1 MAKIS
6 ESTRL
11 EFAETIKPYQSKI
24 LAILAKEKTTLN
36 SINGN
41 APDSCYKKLML
52 CDDMIYVSSLYMAQ
66 NSLSLKILEVKN
78 NDALNE
84 ARKILYKAIIY
95 LEELVTNFIDVP
107 YSELAKYHENIK
119 DKTIQER
126 YYLIRKLGL
135 AITLLED
142 AFGDRDILKNVSVN
156 LMTGTKAAL
165 TGANGAGKST
175 LIKVMAGL
183 IKPDSG
189 SRICQKETRIA
200 YLPQSGLTHHGCS
213 LKEEAD
219 RAFEFGYDIQKQID
233 QIGEQLEKGTGNTD
247 NLLATQAELIAKLEE
262 SGWHRREATAE
273 SVLMGLG
280 FSQEDLQKQ
289 TEEFSGGWQMRI
301 ALAKALM
308 QNPDILL
315 LDEPTN
321 YLDIEARTWLEK
333 FLSNYKGAF
342 LLVSHDRYFLDVTV
356 NEVYELFGGDLKR
369 YKGNFTHY
377 EQVREVELKT
387 LIAEYEKQ
395 QDEIAKLQDFIRRF
409 GVQATKAA
417 QAQERQ
423 KQLDKILAQKI
434 EIPESLKKIHFK
446 FPEAPH
452 AGHLVLRTK
461 GLTKSYDGKTNVI
474 ENLDLT
480 VENGEMLVVAG
491 RNGAGKS
498 TLLRM
503 LAGVD
508 PITSGE
514 VIPGTGV
521 KIGYF
526 SQDNAET
533 IKGGETILEYV
544 ESQAPTE
551 LIPKVRDMLGSF
563 LFRGDDVF
571 KSLNV
576 LSGGEKSR
584 IALLQLLLRA
594 NNLLILDEP
603 TNHLDMHSKD
613 VLMNAL
619 KDFGG
624 TVIFVSHDRG
634 FIEGLATKVLELK
647 PGSHREFPGNYK
659 YYMERIEAEEAG
671 IVGQFER
678 GTGIATSSVNSTKTS
693 EAKADATKSAGK
705 LNWEEQKKIEA
716 ERRKN
721 EKEAARLETEIA
733 KAEEEKSALESKM
746 ALPEVY
752 SNGAKAKEVQ
762 QKIDETTKKIETLTQ
777 AWETAMDKLG

>member
-1 MAKIS
+1 MAFVQFS
-6 ESTRL
+6 
-11 EFAETIKPYQSKI
+11 Q
-24 LAILAKEKTTLN
+24 
-36 SINGN
+36 
-41 APDSCYKKLML
+41 
-52 CDDMIYVSSLYMAQ
+52 VSL
-66 NSLSLKILEVKN
+66 
-78 NDALNE
+78 
-84 ARKILYKAIIY
+84 
-95 LEELVTNFIDVP
+95 
-107 YSELAKYHENIK
+107 
-119 DKTIQER
+119 
-126 YYLIRKLGL
+126 
-135 AITLLED
+135 

-356 NEVYELFGGDLKR
+356 NEVYELFSGDLKR

-721 EKEAARLETEIA
+721 EKEVARLETEIA

-752 SNGAKAKEVQ
+752 SNGAKAKELQ

>member
-1 MAKIS
+1 MAFVQFS
-6 ESTRL
+6 
-11 EFAETIKPYQSKI
+11 Q
-24 LAILAKEKTTLN
+24 
-36 SINGN
+36 
-41 APDSCYKKLML
+41 
-52 CDDMIYVSSLYMAQ
+52 VSL
-66 NSLSLKILEVKN
+66 
-78 NDALNE
+78 
-84 ARKILYKAIIY
+84 
-95 LEELVTNFIDVP
+95 
-107 YSELAKYHENIK
+107 
-119 DKTIQER
+119 
-126 YYLIRKLGL
+126 
-135 AITLLED
+135 

-551 LIPKVRDMLGSF
+551 LIPKIRDMLGSF

-721 EKEAARLETEIA
+721 EKEVARLETEIA

-752 SNGAKAKEVQ
+752 SNGAKAKEIQ

-777 AWETAMDKLG
+777 TWETAMDKLG

>member
-1 MAKIS
+1 MAFVQFS
-6 ESTRL
+6 
-11 EFAETIKPYQSKI
+11 Q
-24 LAILAKEKTTLN
+24 
-36 SINGN
+36 
-41 APDSCYKKLML
+41 
-52 CDDMIYVSSLYMAQ
+52 VSL
-66 NSLSLKILEVKN
+66 
-78 NDALNE
+78 
-84 ARKILYKAIIY
+84 
-95 LEELVTNFIDVP
+95 
-107 YSELAKYHENIK
+107 
-119 DKTIQER
+119 
-126 YYLIRKLGL
+126 
-135 AITLLED
+135 

-395 QDEIAKLQDFIRRF
+395 QDEIEKLQDFIRRF

-533 IKGGETILEYV
+533 IKGDETILEYV

-721 EKEAARLETEIA
+721 EKEVARLETEIA

-752 SNGAKAKEVQ
+752 SNGAKAKEIQ

-777 AWETAMDKLG
+777 TWETAMDKLG

>member
-1 MAKIS
+1 MAFVQFS
-6 ESTRL
+6 
-11 EFAETIKPYQSKI
+11 Q
-24 LAILAKEKTTLN
+24 
-36 SINGN
+36 
-41 APDSCYKKLML
+41 
-52 CDDMIYVSSLYMAQ
+52 VSL
-66 NSLSLKILEVKN
+66 
-78 NDALNE
+78 
-84 ARKILYKAIIY
+84 
-95 LEELVTNFIDVP
+95 
-107 YSELAKYHENIK
+107 
-119 DKTIQER
+119 
-126 YYLIRKLGL
+126 
-135 AITLLED
+135 

-551 LIPKVRDMLGSF
+551 LVPKVRDMLGSF

-571 KSLNV
+571 KSLKV

-721 EKEAARLETEIA
+721 EKEVARLETEIA

-752 SNGAKAKEVQ
+752 SNGAKAKEIQ

-777 AWETAMDKLG
+777 TWETAMDKLG

>member
-1 MAKIS
+1 MAFVQFS
-6 ESTRL
+6 
-11 EFAETIKPYQSKI
+11 Q
-24 LAILAKEKTTLN
+24 
-36 SINGN
+36 
-41 APDSCYKKLML
+41 
-52 CDDMIYVSSLYMAQ
+52 VSL
-66 NSLSLKILEVKN
+66 
-78 NDALNE
+78 
-84 ARKILYKAIIY
+84 
-95 LEELVTNFIDVP
+95 
-107 YSELAKYHENIK
+107 
-119 DKTIQER
+119 
-126 YYLIRKLGL
+126 
-135 AITLLED
+135 

-551 LIPKVRDMLGSF
+551 LVPKVRDMLGSF

-721 EKEAARLETEIA
+721 EKEVARLETEIA

-752 SNGAKAKEVQ
+752 SNGAKAKEIQ

-777 AWETAMDKLG
+777 TWETAMDKLG

>member
-1 MAKIS
+1 MAFVQFS
-6 ESTRL
+6 
-11 EFAETIKPYQSKI
+11 Q
-24 LAILAKEKTTLN
+24 
-36 SINGN
+36 
-41 APDSCYKKLML
+41 
-52 CDDMIYVSSLYMAQ
+52 VSL
-66 NSLSLKILEVKN
+66 
-78 NDALNE
+78 
-84 ARKILYKAIIY
+84 
-95 LEELVTNFIDVP
+95 
-107 YSELAKYHENIK
+107 
-119 DKTIQER
+119 
-126 YYLIRKLGL
+126 
-135 AITLLED
+135 

-183 IKPDSG
+183 VQPDSG
-189 SRICQKETRIA
+189 SRICQKDTRVA

-219 RAFEFGYDIQKQID
+219 RAFQFGYDLQQQID
-233 QIGEQLEKGTGNTD
+233 QIGEQLAKGEGNTD
-247 NLLATQAELIAKLEE
+247 NLLIRQSELIAQLEE

-273 SVLMGLG
+273 SVLLGLG
-280 FSQEDLQKQ
+280 FSHDDLSRQ

-321 YLDIEARTWLEK
+321 YLDIEARDWLEK
-333 FLSNYKGAF
+333 FLVNYKGAF

-369 YKGNFTHY
+369 YKGNFSNY
-377 EQVREVELKT
+377 ERIREVELKT

-395 QDEIAKLQDFIRRF
+395 QDEIAKLEDFIRRF

-446 FPEAPH
+446 FPQAPH
-452 AGHLVLRTK
+452 SGQLVLRTK
-461 GLTKSYDGKTNVI
+461 DLSKSYDGSHNVI
-474 ENLDLT
+474 DNLDLT
-480 VENGEMLVVAG
+480 VENGELLVVAG

-508 PITSGE
+508 PLSAGE
-514 VIPGTGV
+514 IIPGAGV
-521 KIGYF
+521 KVGYF

-533 IKGGETILEYV
+533 IKGSETILEYV
-544 ESQAPTE
+544 ESRAPTE

-584 IALLQLLLRA
+584 IALLQLLLSP

-647 PGSHREFPGNYK
+647 NGCHREFPGDYK
-659 YYMERIEAEEAG
+659 YYMERMEAEAAG
-671 IVGQFER
+671 IVGQYES
-678 GTGIATSSVNSTKTS
+678 GTGVATKTTVS
-693 EAKADATKSAGK
+693 TNKVEVKVEEKSAGK
-705 LNWEEQKKIEA
+705 LSWEEQKKLEA
-716 ERRKN
+716 EKRKN
-721 EKEAARLETEIA
+721 EKEVARIEDEIA
-733 KAEEEKSALESKM
+733 KAEEEKSALEAKM
-746 ALPEVY
+746 SLPEVY

-762 QKIDETTKKIETLTQ
+762 GKIDVLAARIDQLNLD
-777 AWETAMDKLG
+777 WEAAMEKLG

>member
-1 MAKIS
+1 MAFVQFS
-6 ESTRL
+6 
-11 EFAETIKPYQSKI
+11 Q
-24 LAILAKEKTTLN
+24 
-36 SINGN
+36 
-41 APDSCYKKLML
+41 
-52 CDDMIYVSSLYMAQ
+52 VSL
-66 NSLSLKILEVKN
+66 
-78 NDALNE
+78 
-84 ARKILYKAIIY
+84 
-95 LEELVTNFIDVP
+95 
-107 YSELAKYHENIK
+107 
-119 DKTIQER
+119 
-126 YYLIRKLGL
+126 
-135 AITLLED
+135 

-693 EAKADATKSAGK
+693 EPKADATKSAGK

-721 EKEAARLETEIA
+721 EKEVARLETEIA

-777 AWETAMDKLG
+777 AWETAMDKLE

>member
-1 MAKIS
+1 MAFVQFS
-6 ESTRL
+6 
-11 EFAETIKPYQSKI
+11 Q
-24 LAILAKEKTTLN
+24 
-36 SINGN
+36 
-41 APDSCYKKLML
+41 
-52 CDDMIYVSSLYMAQ
+52 VSL
-66 NSLSLKILEVKN
+66 
-78 NDALNE
+78 
-84 ARKILYKAIIY
+84 
-95 LEELVTNFIDVP
+95 
-107 YSELAKYHENIK
+107 
-119 DKTIQER
+119 
-126 YYLIRKLGL
+126 
-135 AITLLED
+135 

-247 NLLATQAELIAKLEE
+247 NLLVTQAELIAKLEE

-395 QDEIAKLQDFIRRF
+395 QDEIEKLQDFIRRF

-551 LIPKVRDMLGSF
+551 LVPKVRDMLGSF

-693 EAKADATKSAGK
+693 EAKTDATKSAGK

-721 EKEAARLETEIA
+721 EKEVARLETEIA

-777 AWETAMDKLG
+777 AWETAMDKLE